1 MKEWAEPTATA
12 LKAAARAVSLIP
24 PPVGNVLNGALSL
37 GARSQNCGISV
48 FEMLGRF
55 GLGGQV
61 WPYMHNSNQKSS
73 NCNKEVAP
81 KTCHFKQTI
90 CRLQKNLIFT
100 QLFPFSSLNLWFT
113 HVLSRKCRK
122 WHLRALVGSF
132 SLKSRMVGRLDNSG
146 AGILPLGGTIARAS
160 NYVYL

>member
-1 MKEWAEPTATA
+1 MSKT
-12 LKAAARAVSLIP
+12 
-24 PPVGNVLNGALSL
+24 NGACTDCNLH
-37 GARSQNCGISV
+37 ARSQNCGISV

-100 QLFPFSSLNLWFT
+100 QFFPFSSLNLWFT

-146 AGILPLGGTIARAS
+146 AGPLTIGRS
-160 NYVYL
+160 CCFPQPRKIFLVLRL

>member
-1 MKEWAEPTATA
+1 
-12 LKAAARAVSLIP
+12 
-24 PPVGNVLNGALSL
+24 
-37 GARSQNCGISV
+37 
-48 FEMLGRF
+48 
-55 GLGGQV
+55 
-61 WPYMHNSNQKSS
+61 MHNSNQKSS

-100 QLFPFSSLNLWFT
+100 QFFPFSSLNLWFT

-146 AGILPLGGTIARAS
+146 AGVFSKPPVLLKFSHSFLLHPKDNARGSSHLKSHFQTTTTIQS
-160 NYVYL
+160 ENLYLNKNPAGFAPPFNLKQ

>member
-1 MKEWAEPTATA
+1 MNFGCTSIRLVPVTA
-12 LKAAARAVSLIP
+12 LVSQVQMQLYHRLFDFVHWKMELLEFTP
-24 PPVGNVLNGALSL
+24 
-37 GARSQNCGISV
+37 RSQNCGISV

-90 CRLQKNLIFT
+90 CRLQKILIFT

-146 AGILPLGGTIARAS
+146 AGLVP
-160 NYVYL
+160 

>member
-1 MKEWAEPTATA
+1 ME
-12 LKAAARAVSLIP
+12 LFSFYQVR
-24 PPVGNVLNGALSL
+24 LS
-37 GARSQNCGISV
+37 RSQNCGISA

-61 WPYMHNSNQKSS
+61 WPDIHNSNQKSS

-90 CRLQKNLIFT
+90 CRLQKNLVFT

-122 WHLRALVGSF
+122 WHLRVLVGSF

-146 AGILPLGGTIARAS
+146 AGAVITVSFHLTESWRHVFLFTFGWSESSGSSRDRPRS
-160 NYVYL
+160 FQERENS

>member
-1 MKEWAEPTATA
+1 M
-12 LKAAARAVSLIP
+12 S
-24 PPVGNVLNGALSL
+24 S
-37 GARSQNCGISV
+37 RSQNCGISV

-100 QLFPFSSLNLWFT
+100 QFFPFSSLNLWFT

-146 AGILPLGGTIARAS
+146 AGHHRFKNHPPANKDSQRLLQKEVPS
-160 NYVYL
+160 FNC

>member
-1 MKEWAEPTATA
+1 
-12 LKAAARAVSLIP
+12 
-24 PPVGNVLNGALSL
+24 
-37 GARSQNCGISV
+37 
-48 FEMLGRF
+48 MLGRF

-90 CRLQKNLIFT
+90 CRLQKILIFT

-122 WHLRALVGSF
+122 WHFRVLVGSF

-146 AGILPLGGTIARAS
+146 AGQRRCHTSVGLSTLAHLRSCQALPLLISPLTLLHFSRGDEDIGTFGFD
-160 NYVYL
+160 

>member
-1 MKEWAEPTATA
+1 
-12 LKAAARAVSLIP
+12 
-24 PPVGNVLNGALSL
+24 
-37 GARSQNCGISV
+37 
-48 FEMLGRF
+48 MLGRF

-100 QLFPFSSLNLWFT
+100 QFFPFSSLNLWFT

-146 AGILPLGGTIARAS
+146 AGAEGQELGTHWIEVGPLGRLGGAGR
-160 NYVYL
+160 

>member
-1 MKEWAEPTATA
+1 MLFLAIMRPRGPLKRAQGAPTEHIT
-12 LKAAARAVSLIP
+12 
-24 PPVGNVLNGALSL
+24 
-37 GARSQNCGISV
+37 RSQNCGISA

-61 WPYMHNSNQKSS
+61 WPDIHNSNQKSS

-146 AGILPLGGTIARAS
+146 AGLVTSTNGRARS
-160 NYVYL
+160 SKMF

>member
-1 MKEWAEPTATA
+1 
-12 LKAAARAVSLIP
+12 
-24 PPVGNVLNGALSL
+24 
-37 GARSQNCGISV
+37 
-48 FEMLGRF
+48 
-55 GLGGQV
+55 
-61 WPYMHNSNQKSS
+61 MHNSNQKSS

-122 WHLRALVGSF
+122 WHFRVLVGSF

-146 AGILPLGGTIARAS
+146 AGVQCIDCEGDGCDACAENVKEVKNISWLVVKYLRLG
-160 NYVYL
+160 

>member
-1 MKEWAEPTATA
+1 MDKTPVVTAERKKNKQRSITCFSFNISS
-12 LKAAARAVSLIP
+12 RISLLLIGFGAK
-24 PPVGNVLNGALSL
+24 VGT
-37 GARSQNCGISV
+37 ARSQNCGISV

-90 CRLQKNLIFT
+90 CRLQKILIFT

-146 AGILPLGGTIARAS
+146 AGG
-160 NYVYL
+160 